1 MLNKDREIDKNVQG
15 QALQDFLKI
24 FLLLRKRVFLKN
36 SLHIF
41 INLTESML
49 NTEKCQIVKILL
61 KGV

>member
-24 FLLLRKRVFLKN
+24 FLLLRKRVFSKN

-49 NTEKCQIVKILL
+49 NMGKCQIVKIIL
-61 KGV
+61 KGA